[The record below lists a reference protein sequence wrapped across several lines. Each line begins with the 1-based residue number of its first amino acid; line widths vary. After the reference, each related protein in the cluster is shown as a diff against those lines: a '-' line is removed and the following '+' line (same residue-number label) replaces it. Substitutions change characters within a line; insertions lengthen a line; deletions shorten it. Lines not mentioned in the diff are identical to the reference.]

1 MNPMRL
7 TAMAMALLAMLVLPA
22 TTPLRAAGGETVPP
36 APPKPP
42 ASGKAGVPEVPPA
55 PGVHAVPRTPKG
67 SPTVAGTPRYSLKAG
82 ETHKGDLYFMTES
95 VKIAGEQQGDLH
107 VFGREVEILD
117 GGTVTGDI
125 NAWVQSA
132 DLAGTMGDTVR
143 VFCADLTVHGRIDG
157 DLIAV
162 CGSVVVE
169 KGAEITGDAD
179 LKGADIEMHGKVDGD
194 LCATGGQVALSG
206 EVGGSATLKG
216 DVVDVDDEARVAGDL
231 DYTSRDRIDI
241 EPGRIVIGDVTYS
254 PEEDKPAVSAGA
266 FVKWFVFMATA
277 LLTGLGVLALFRRSA
292 PAIVAAVRGDALRSA
307 GIGFITIPV
316 VFVSAVL
323 SCILIITIPAAIL
336 VILAMLLLMY
346 LSQVPVA
353 VFLGDY
359 ALTRLGRQGHSP
371 FAALLVGVPLLYL
384 VFAIPF
390 IGNLAIFATLFVGFG
405 AIVISLWAARQAR
418 RGTAAGGPVPPM
430 SPPPPVA
437 TAAI

>member
-1 MNPMRL
+1 M
-7 TAMAMALLAMLVLPA
+7 
-22 TTPLRAAGGETVPP
+22 
-36 APPKPP
+36 
-42 ASGKAGVPEVPPA
+42 
-55 PGVHAVPRTPKG
+55 
-67 SPTVAGTPRYSLKAG
+67 AGTPRYNLKAG

-143 VFCADLTVHGRIDG
+143 VCCADLTVSGRIDG

-169 KGAEITGDAD
+169 KSAEITGDVD
-179 LKGADIEMHGKVDGD
+179 LKGADLEMHGKVDGD
-194 LCATGGQVALSG
+194 LDATGGQVALSG
-206 EVGGSATLKG
+206 VVGGSATLKG
-216 DVVDVDDEARVAGDL
+216 DIVEVDPDARVAGDL
-231 DYTSRDRIDI
+231 NYTARDRLDTDTTK
-241 EPGRIVIGDVTYS
+241 IVIGDVTYS
-254 PEEDKPAVSAGA
+254 PEEHRPAVSCGG
-266 FVKWFVFMATA
+266 FLTWFFFMATA

-307 GIGFITIPV
+307 GIGFITIIVVPV
-316 VFVSAVL
+316 AALL

-336 VILAMLLLMY
+336 VILAWALLVY

-353 VFLGDY
+353 VLLGDV
-359 ALTRLGRQGHSP
+359 ALTRLGRRGHSP
-371 FAALLVGVPLLYL
+371 FAALLLGVPLLYL

-390 IGNLAIFATLFVGFG
+390 IGKLAIFATCFVGFG
-405 AIVISLWAARQAR
+405 AIIISLWAARQAR
-418 RGTAAGGPVPPM
+418 RQPVIGGPEPPM
-430 SPPPPVA
+430 APPPPVA